1 MTAQRAKLLEGLPDW
16 VWEGAAEFSR
26 RWDARFA
33 ELREFLQSSDSR
45 YPSRGKSAGDDE
57 RVLAK
62 WVNSIKSGRY
72 HALSKERV
80 SRLEQLPAWTWEKW
94 QDHNDRLWNAKL
106 LAPGFF

>member
-1 MTAQRAKLLEGLPDW
+1 MTAQRAKFLEELPDW
-16 VWEGAAEFSR
+16 AWEGDRDKSR

-33 ELREFLQSSDSR
+33 ELREFLQSSDGR
-45 YPSRGKSAGDDE
+45 YPSRGKAAGEDE
-57 RVLAK
+57 RVLAI
-62 WVNSIKSGRY
+62 WVGALKYGD